1 MAEWIC
7 PEQHRPLYLGHRYPE
22 PSCHVAF
29 GMRCEEH
36 TSAAFLKLR
45 VPVALKGQARKTNIF
60 LSIDPEHI
68 STMHQQTSQEVSE
81 PVRTAFPL
89 LPNNAILQLRFA
101 LSKPA
106 TIVIPAEISLLP
118 KSTATVNLLRLI
130 RSLALATQF
139 TVYLA
144 EKGQNKDNIMTICD
158 LACSGKLR
166 LDPSELRL
174 DTLYA
179 GSGAKAVQGSELVF
193 PFDDDAPPESPPSYD
208 ELAGPPP
215 PKPARLL
222 RSTGKLCCHSSTLP
236 NCLYFLDSVEP
247 PRKRSRLRSNS
258 PKPTTDDIW
267 RQELQ
272 EMRKQLKEEMRQ
284 EIREELR
291 QNDEQWQAKM
301 QEMREQIREE
311 MAQQMRTELERLQ
324 SQHASKLLELEEL
337 IDERVES
344 FRGEFED
351 MLEDNADETS
361 GIVDIRIDE
370 RIMGFKDELRDYVAE
385 EAKNSEDW
393 IRHDLENGGVSIRFN
408 SPRR

>member
-1 MAEWIC
+1 MASSSANPPLAPYVASMVEWIC
-7 PEQHRPLYLGHRYPE
+7 PEQHRPLYLGHHYPE

-36 TSAAFLKLR
+36 TSAAFFKLR

-68 STMHQQTSQEVSE
+68 STIHRQTSQEVSE

-106 TIVIPAEISLLP
+106 TIVIPAEISLMP

-166 LDPSELRL
+166 PDPSELRL

-179 GSGAKAVQGSELVF
+179 GSGAKAVQGAELVF

-215 PKPARLL
+215 SKPANLL
-222 RSTGKLCCHSSTLP
+222 RST
-236 NCLYFLDSVEP
+236 DSVEP

-385 EAKNSEDW
+385 EVKNSEDW
-393 IRHDLENGGVSIRFN
+393 IRSDLENGGVSIRFN